1 MSELGLGAINSTQ
14 NQSNS
19 VLRPLEERVNY
30 IQIALLVPACV
41 QLFLCAIATVAIV
54 RVRALRTGQNLYI
67 VNLILS
73 DVLRAILGVWV
84 FTFSVRGYE
93 LDDTQEASN
102 ACVSF
107 YFFWHW
113 QFFWS
118 MWGTVLISQSRYST
132 LKDPF
137 ADGVTTRKAAIASA
151 ITFAIGIVIAVP
163 PLFTWAKYALKV
175 YVAPSGYYRLVCTV
189 DRSDPAKILSFVV
202 FYYGLS
208 YWVPFVIVIYYL
220 VQTLRIVVRS
230 MIERRQLTAL
240 PAVTVNAKTTV
251 QFPTSVIKSKALW
264 YVIAVVVSN
273 ALLPAPYIVV
283 QILRGARVVL
293 PDKLFVATGFIFHFN
308 FLANSAFYCFW
319 AKTLTRS
326 LWDVL
331 RCRRLHNAS

>member
-1 MSELGLGAINSTQ
+1 MGIHVFRQGIRTQRYARSEQRLRVVLLLLALAIFLVDVGNRSHIAESLFDAQ
-14 NQSNS
+14 RSLRRWRDHPKGSNRECHH
-19 VLRPLEERVNY
+19 VCDWNRH
-30 IQIALLVPACV
+30 C
-41 QLFLCAIATVAIV
+41 
-54 RVRALRTGQNLYI
+54 RA
-67 VNLILS
+67 
-73 DVLRAILGVWV
+73 A
-84 FTFSVRGYE
+84 
-93 LDDTQEASN
+93 
-102 ACVSF
+102 
-107 YFFWHW
+107 
-113 QFFWS
+113 
-118 MWGTVLISQSRYST
+118 
-132 LKDPF
+132 
-137 ADGVTTRKAAIASA
+137 
-151 ITFAIGIVIAVP
+151 
-163 PLFTWAKYALKV
+163 LFTWAKYALKV